1 MARFQQCCHK
11 ILLALLL
18 TVPSCARADCG
29 PLSIAASD
37 FLGAASAQL
46 PFSRQSGYT
55 AQVLGTYTRAGSI
68 PESGIHGPV
77 LLNGETLRFGKVP
90 DPSNPLLKALSFQV
104 HLDDLLTSNGKR
116 SELSFGR
123 DIEMN
128 KVYWVALGVYV
139 YDWGMLSSEDA
150 ALFGTQLHPGD
161 HSLRLSPVFGLY
173 TTGAGRKFKVRARWS
188 TSAQPARSNATGAN
202 YAERELPFGRW
213 MDFVFKFRLNTAGE
227 GFLQVWMDGDRI
239 VNHRGNLGFNT
250 PGSNDYVKFGYYNW
264 TSAMSSARKIL
275 LRSPTLVADPSGDKY
290 SAEQLRVCLTA
301 SFP

>member
-1 MARFQQCCHK
+1 LKCCHK

-18 TVPSCARADCG
+18 TAPICARADCG
-29 PLSIAASD
+29 PLPIAASD

-77 LLNGETLRFGKVP
+77 LPNGETVRFGKVP
-90 DPSNPLLKALSFQV
+90 DPSK
-104 HLDDLLTSNGKR
+104 GKR

-123 DIEMN
+123 NIETN

-139 YDWGMLSSEDA
+139 YDWGMLGSEDA

-161 HSLRLSPVFGLY
+161 HSLKLSPVFGLY
-173 TTGAGRKFKVRARWS
+173 TTGAGRKFKVQARWS
-188 TSAQPARSNATGAN
+188 TNAQQARSNASGAN
-202 YAERELPFGRW
+202 YVERELPFGPW

-250 PGSNDYVKFGYYNW
+250 PGYNDYVKFGYYNW
-264 TSAMSSARKIL
+264 TSAMSSARKTL
-275 LRSPTLVADPSGDKY
+275 LRSPPIVSDPSGDKY
-290 SAEQLRVCLTA
+290 SAEQLRACLMA
-301 SFP
+301 SFGTTS